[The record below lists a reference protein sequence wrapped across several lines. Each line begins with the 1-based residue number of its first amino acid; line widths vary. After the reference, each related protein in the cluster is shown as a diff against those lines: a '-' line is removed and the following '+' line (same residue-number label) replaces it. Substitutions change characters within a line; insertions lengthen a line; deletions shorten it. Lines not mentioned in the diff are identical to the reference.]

1 MIKKILP
8 LFLLLF
14 SLNSAHAQNET
25 RWTIGARAGAFF
37 GNFANTDEYLNLHII
52 FSSNLYPVNE
62 ESDANFAVAIYGG
75 YTIFKGLS
83 VQLEFD
89 FFINQNATVRWD
101 GLISGLPYSFK
112 ATSFYTSL
120 DIPILLRYSFRDK
133 PLLGVE
139 AGPYLS
145 IPLGK
150 FKYYR
155 IASPLGGT
163 PGEQNAK
170 SSAKLGFG
178 MAVGVFTG
186 FRLGPGRITGNIR
199 YIFNFTPVNAGV
211 LNYMT
216 ELIIMDVFSRRGIIM
231 MLGYEYSF

>member
-1 MIKKILP
+1 MTKKILS
-8 LFLLLF
+8 FIVVLF

-37 GNFANTDEYLNLHII
+37 GNYANTDEYLYLYQYVYPGR
-52 FSSNLYPVNE
+52 YPVKE
-62 ESDANFAVAIYGG
+62 ESGANFAVTIYGG

-89 FFINQNATVRWD
+89 FFINQNATVKWE
-101 GLISGLPYSFK
+101 GHIYGTTYTQQS
-112 ATSFYTSL
+112 TSSYTTM

-150 FKYYR
+150 FKND
-155 IASPLGGT
+155 LE
-163 PGEQNAK
+163 PGSGYNNK
-170 SSAKLGFG
+170 ISVKLGFG
-178 MAVGVFTG
+178 MAFGVFAG
-186 FRLGPGRITGNIR
+186 FQVGPGRITGNIR
-199 YIFNFTPVNAGV
+199 YIFNFIPVNAGF
-211 LNYMT
+211 LDYGYPTDLTNA
-216 ELIIMDVFSRRGIIM
+216 DVFSRRGVMM